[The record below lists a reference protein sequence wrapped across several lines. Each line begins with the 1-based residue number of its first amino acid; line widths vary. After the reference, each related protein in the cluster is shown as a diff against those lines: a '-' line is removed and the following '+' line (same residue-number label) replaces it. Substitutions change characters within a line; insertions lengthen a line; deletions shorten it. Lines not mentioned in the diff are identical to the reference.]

1 MREVLEMLRIFF
13 FFIVLASWPTV
24 QAGPQTNL
32 HANITDQE
40 LFWGADQYEFAVVV
54 PAAGLECFWHFAHHG
69 EHFYLTFQ
77 VRENVGM
84 ATAFSYSCFSSL
96 YIFFIMYISV
106 VLELSSCTP
115 VC

>member
-84 ATAFSYSCFSSL
+84 TYCFL
-96 YIFFIMYISV
+96 LQLFQLFVYIFYYV
-106 VLELSSCTP
+106 Y
-115 VC
+115 